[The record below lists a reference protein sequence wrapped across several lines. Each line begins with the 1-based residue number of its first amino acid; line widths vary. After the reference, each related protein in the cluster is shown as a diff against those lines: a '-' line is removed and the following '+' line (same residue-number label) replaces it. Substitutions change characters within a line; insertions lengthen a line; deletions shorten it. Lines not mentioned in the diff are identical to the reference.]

1 MITASQ
7 PQYPSLL
14 LRCCSTRGSY
24 VFSEVLPLTRSNKA
38 MMSRMRIIAAT
49 ILSIFIA
56 GCAGTT
62 ANSPT
67 ATPLASSTGTAT
79 TAPASSPSATQATTN
94 ALACTAPAAALV
106 ELTEGPYYTANP
118 PQNAT
123 LRTAGVAGTALT
135 LTGYVVST
143 SCQPIANAK
152 LDFWQADGNGNY
164 DNSGYTLRGWQL
176 TDANGAYRLETV
188 IPGLYPG
195 RTEHI
200 HFKVTVNGK
209 TYTSQLFFPGVS
221 QNSSDSIY
229 SSRMLVTL
237 NTTTSPVTG
246 TYTFVVNV
254 P

>member
-1 MITASQ
+1 
-7 PQYPSLL
+7 
-14 LRCCSTRGSY
+14 
-24 VFSEVLPLTRSNKA
+24 
-38 MMSRMRIIAAT
+38 MMSAMRLIAAT
-49 ILSIFIA
+49 MLSVFIV

-62 ANSPT
+62 ANAPT
-67 ATPLASSTGTAT
+67 ATPLASATLTSSGTPTSPASATHAT
-79 TAPASSPSATQATTN
+79 TA
-94 ALACTAPAAALV
+94 ALACTAPAQALV
-106 ELTEGPYYTANP
+106 ELTEGPYYKANP

-123 LRTAGVAGTALT
+123 LRTAGVTGTPLT

-176 TDANGAYRLETV
+176 TDASGAYRLETV

-221 QNSSDSIY
+221 QNEGDSIY
-229 SSRMLVTL
+229 SAQMLVKL
-237 NTTTSPVTG
+237 NTITSPVSG
-246 TYTFVVNV
+246 TFTFVVNI

>member
-1 MITASQ
+1 
-7 PQYPSLL
+7 
-14 LRCCSTRGSY
+14 
-24 VFSEVLPLTRSNKA
+24 
-38 MMSRMRIIAAT
+38 MRLIAAT
-49 ILSIFIA
+49 LLAVVIA
-56 GCAGTT
+56 ACVGTAAAPSATQLATST
-62 ANSPT
+62 AKAT
-67 ATPLASSTGTAT
+67 AT
-79 TAPASSPSATQATTN
+79 SATQATAA
-94 ALACTAPAAALV
+94 ALACTAPAQALV
-106 ELTEGPYYTANP
+106 ELTEGPYYKANP

-123 LRTAGVAGTALT
+123 LRTASVAGTPLT

-176 TDANGAYRLETV
+176 PDANGAYRLETV

-209 TYTSQLFFPGVS
+209 TYTSQLFFPGVA
-221 QNSSDSIY
+221 QNEGDSIY

-237 NTTTSPVTG
+237 NTSTSPATA
-246 TYTFVVNV
+246 TFTFVVNV
-254 P
+254 A

>member
-1 MITASQ
+1 
-7 PQYPSLL
+7 
-14 LRCCSTRGSY
+14 
-24 VFSEVLPLTRSNKA
+24 
-38 MMSRMRIIAAT
+38 MMSHMRIIAAAV
-49 ILSIFIA
+49 LSVFIA
-56 GCAGTT
+56 GCAATT
-62 ANSPT
+62 ATAPSATPT
-67 ATPLASSTGTAT
+67 ASVTTSAATAT
-79 TAPASSPSATQATTN
+79 TATATQSTTN
-94 ALACTAPAAALV
+94 AALACTAPAAALV
-106 ELTEGPYYTANP
+106 ELTEGPYYKANP

-123 LRTAGVAGTALT
+123 LRTATVAGTPLT
-135 LTGYVVST
+135 LTGYVVSQ
-143 SCQPIANAK
+143 SCQPIANAR

-221 QNSSDSIY
+221 QNEGDSIY
-229 SSRMLVTL
+229 SAQMLVKL
-237 NTTTSPVTG
+237 NTAASPVTG
-246 TYTFVVNV
+246 TFTFVVNV

>member
-1 MITASQ
+1 
-7 PQYPSLL
+7 
-14 LRCCSTRGSY
+14 
-24 VFSEVLPLTRSNKA
+24 
-38 MMSRMRIIAAT
+38 MMSRMRLVAAT
-49 ILSIFIA
+49 ILSVLIA
-56 GCAGTT
+56 GCAGTSAVAPST
-62 ANSPT
+62 SPV
-67 ATPLASSTGTAT
+67 ATSTVTASS
-79 TAPASSPSATQATTN
+79 APASSSAAATQAAT
-94 ALACTAPAAALV
+94 AAVACTAPAQALV
-106 ELTEGPYYTANP
+106 ELTEGPYYKANP

-123 LRTAGVAGTALT
+123 LRTSGVAGTALT

-143 SCQPIANAK
+143 SCRPIAGAK
-152 LDFWQADGNGNY
+152 LDFWQADGNGTY

-221 QNSSDSIY
+221 QNEGDSIY

-237 NTTTSPVTG
+237 NTAASPATG
-246 TYTFVVNV
+246 TFTFVVNV
-254 P
+254 A

>member
-1 MITASQ
+1 
-7 PQYPSLL
+7 
-14 LRCCSTRGSY
+14 
-24 VFSEVLPLTRSNKA
+24 
-38 MMSRMRIIAAT
+38 MMSAMRLIAAT
-49 ILSIFIA
+49 IFSAVII

-62 ANSPT
+62 ANTPS
-67 ATPLASSTGTAT
+67 ATPLASAAASSGAST
-79 TAPASSPSATQATTN
+79 SSPSATQATS
-94 ALACTAPAAALV
+94 AAVACTAPAQALV
-106 ELTEGPYYTANP
+106 ELTEGPYYKANP
-118 PQNAT
+118 PQNAV
-123 LRTAGVAGTALT
+123 LRTAGVAGTPLT
-135 LTGYVVST
+135 LTGYVVSK

-209 TYTSQLFFPGVS
+209 TYTSQLFFPGVA
-221 QNSSDSIY
+221 QNEGDSIY
-229 SSRMLVTL
+229 SSQMLVKL
-237 NTTTSPVTG
+237 NTATSPVAG
-246 TYTFVVNV
+246 TFTFVVNV

>member
-1 MITASQ
+1 
-7 PQYPSLL
+7 
-14 LRCCSTRGSY
+14 
-24 VFSEVLPLTRSNKA
+24 
-38 MMSRMRIIAAT
+38 MMSRMRLVAAAV
-49 ILSIFIA
+49 LSILIA

-62 ANSPT
+62 ANAPSASPLAT
-67 ATPLASSTGTAT
+67 ATATSAST
-79 TAPASSPSATQATTN
+79 PSATASATQSTTN
-94 ALACTAPAAALV
+94 ATLACTAPATPLV

-123 LRTAGVAGTALT
+123 LRTAGVAGTPLT
-135 LTGYVVST
+135 LTGYVVSK

-176 TDANGAYRLETV
+176 TDASGAYRLETV

-200 HFKVTVNGK
+200 HFKVTVNGQ
-209 TYTSQLFFPGVS
+209 TYTSQLFFPGIS
-221 QNSSDSIY
+221 QNAGDSIY

-246 TYTFVVNV
+246 TFTFVVNV
-254 P
+254 S

>member
-1 MITASQ
+1 MM
-7 PQYPSLL
+7 L
-14 LRCCSTRGSY
+14 
-24 VFSEVLPLTRSNKA
+24 A
-38 MMSRMRIIAAT
+38 MRLIAAAL
-49 ILSIFIA
+49 LSVVVA

-62 ANSPT
+62 AAAPTPAAPT
-67 ATPLASSTGTAT
+67 ATPVATSTVTASSAPTSSSTQT
-79 TAPASSPSATQATTN
+79 TTSA
-94 ALACTAPAAALV
+94 ALACTAPAQPLV
-106 ELTEGPYYTANP
+106 ELTEGPYYKAGP
-118 PQNAT
+118 PQSAT
-123 LRTAGVAGTALT
+123 LRTAGVAGTPLT

-152 LDFWQADGNGNY
+152 LDFWQADGNGSY

-221 QNSSDSIY
+221 QNEADSIY

-246 TYTFVVNV
+246 FFTFVVNV
-254 P
+254 A

>member
-1 MITASQ
+1 MM
-7 PQYPSLL
+7 
-14 LRCCSTRGSY
+14 C
-24 VFSEVLPLTRSNKA
+24 A
-38 MMSRMRIIAAT
+38 MRFAVAT
-49 ILSIFIA
+49 IVSVLIV

-62 ANSPT
+62 AASPT
-67 ATPLASSTGTAT
+67 PTPLATSTVTAT
-79 TAPASSPSATQATTN
+79 NAATSSGAATQAPSA
-94 ALACTAPAAALV
+94 ALDCTAPATPLV
-106 ELTEGPYYTANP
+106 QLTEGPYYTANP
-118 PQNAT
+118 PQNAN
-123 LRTAGVAGTALT
+123 LRTAGVAGTPLT
-135 LTGYVVST
+135 LTGYVVSK

-176 TDANGAYRLETV
+176 TDANGAYKLETV

-200 HFKVTVNGK
+200 HFKVTVNGQ

-229 SSRMLVTL
+229 SEQMLVKL

-246 TYTFVVNV
+246 TFTFVVNV
-254 P
+254 A

>member
-1 MITASQ
+1 
-7 PQYPSLL
+7 
-14 LRCCSTRGSY
+14 
-24 VFSEVLPLTRSNKA
+24 
-38 MMSRMRIIAAT
+38 MRLVAAT
-49 ILSIFIA
+49 ILSVLIA
-56 GCAGTT
+56 GCAGTSAVAPST
-62 ANSPT
+62 SPV
-67 ATPLASSTGTAT
+67 ATSTVTASS
-79 TAPASSPSATQATTN
+79 APTSSAAIATQATT
-94 ALACTAPAAALV
+94 AAIACTAPAAALV
-106 ELTEGPYYTANP
+106 ELTEGPYYKANP

-123 LRTAGVAGTALT
+123 LRTSGVAGTPLA

-143 SCQPIANAK
+143 SCRPIAGAK
-152 LDFWQADGNGNY
+152 LDFWQADGNGTY

-221 QNSSDSIY
+221 QNEGDSIY

-237 NTTTSPVTG
+237 NTAASPATG
-246 TYTFVVNV
+246 TFTFVVNV
-254 P
+254 A